1 MNCFLLDIPFL
12 WEALS
17 GERIWVILKVA
28 NVMRKVWWLPQ
39 EEKEKKE
46 KKVDLKICLAGEGK
60 GTDNYTLLLRFVE
73 IFQ

>member
-1 MNCFLLDIPFL
+1 
-12 WEALS
+12 
-17 GERIWVILKVA
+17 
-28 NVMRKVWWLPQ
+28 MRKVWWLPQ